1 MCEFIFLMFFCTIM
15 GKGKNKLEKFAEFD
29 SFENT
34 YDYNSETKGK
44 WSTIFGNENPIVL
57 ELACGKGDYAI
68 GLAKMNPNI
77 NYVGVDIKGN
87 RLWKGA
93 KTALELGLSNVRFLR
108 IEIDKLFDF
117 FAENEVS
124 EMWITFPDPQ
134 PHKETKR
141 LSSGRF
147 LNVYRKVMPTTGI
160 MNIKTDSD
168 LFYESSLAQ
177 IEEDNL
183 TLLENI
189 NDVYGMIPVPEFLQ
203 IRTFYESIWL
213 EMGKKIKYV
222 KFILGD
228 VVSREKKK
236 KKENPENID

>member
-1 MCEFIFLMFFCTIM
+1 M

-29 SFENT
+29 AFENT
-34 YDYNSETKGK
+34 FDYTCDTKGK
-44 WSTIFGNENPIVL
+44 WSSIFGNLNPIVL

-93 KTALELGLSNVRFLR
+93 KTCISEGISNVRFLR

-124 EMWITFPDPQ
+124 EIWITFPDPQ
-134 PHKETKR
+134 PPKETKR

-147 LNVYRKVMPTTGI
+147 LNVYRRVMPASGLV
-160 MNIKTDSD
+160 NIKTDSD
-168 LFYESSLAQ
+168 LFYESSLDQ
-177 IEEDNL
+177 IKEDNL
-183 TLLENI
+183 TILQNI
-189 NDVYGMIPVPEFLQ
+189 DDVYGMPSVPEFLQ
-203 IRTFYESIWL
+203 IKTFYELIWL
-213 EMGKKIKYV
+213 EMGKKIKYIQ
-222 KFILGD
+222 FILGN
-228 VVSREKKK
+228 VNSREKKK
-236 KKENPENID
+236 KKEPLD

>member
-1 MCEFIFLMFFCTIM
+1 M

-29 SFENT
+29 AFENT
-34 YDYNSETKGK
+34 FDYKCETKGK
-44 WSTIFGNENPIVL
+44 WSTIFGNNNPIVL

-68 GLAKMNPNI
+68 GLAKMNPEI

-93 KTALELGLSNVRFLR
+93 KTALEQGIQNVRFLR
-108 IEIDKLFDF
+108 IEIDKLFEF

-124 EMWITFPDPQ
+124 EIWITFPDPQ

-147 LNVYRKVMPTTGI
+147 LNVYRKVMPTTGLI
-160 MNIKTDSD
+160 NIKTDSD
-168 LFYESSLAQ
+168 LFYESSLEQ
-177 IEEDNL
+177 VQEDQL
-183 TLLENI
+183 TLLQNI
-189 NDVYGMIPVPEFLQ
+189 RDVYALNPVPEFLK

-213 EMGKKIKYV
+213 EMGKKIKYIQ
-222 KFILGD
+222 FILGD
-228 VVSREKKK
+228 KVSREKKK
-236 KKENPENID
+236 KKEPTI

>member
-15 GKGKNKLEKFAEFD
+15 GKGKNKSEKFAEYD

-44 WSTIFGNENPIVL
+44 WAAIFGNTNPIVL

-93 KTALELGLSNVRFLR
+93 KICIEQGIQNVRFLR
-108 IEIDKLFDF
+108 IEIDKLFEY
-117 FAENEVS
+117 FAKDEVF

-134 PHKETKR
+134 PQKERKR

-147 LNVYRKVMPTTGI
+147 LNVYRQVMPATGI

-168 LFYESSLAQ
+168 LFYESSLEQ
-177 IEEDNL
+177 IAEDNL

-189 NDVYGMIPVPEFLQ
+189 SDVYSLIPVPEFLQ
-203 IRTFYESIWL
+203 IQTFYEAIWL
-213 EMGKKIKYV
+213 KMGKKIMYV

-228 VVSREKKK
+228 VNSRETKKT
-236 KKENPENID
+236 KEIKE

>member
-1 MCEFIFLMFFCTIM
+1 M

-29 SFENT
+29 AFENT
-34 YDYNSETKGK
+34 FDFKCETKGK
-44 WSTIFGNENPIVL
+44 WSAIFGNNNPIVL

-93 KTALELGLSNVRFLR
+93 KTALEQGIQNVRFLR
-108 IEIDKLFDF
+108 IEIDKLFEF

-124 EMWITFPDPQ
+124 EIWITFPDPQ

-147 LNVYRKVMPTTGI
+147 LNVYRKVMPKSGL

-168 LFYESSLAQ
+168 LFYESSLEQ
-177 IEEDNL
+177 IKEDNL
-183 TLLENI
+183 TLIQNI
-189 NDVYGMIPVPEFLQ
+189 DDVYGLPIVPEFLQ
-203 IRTFYESIWL
+203 IKTFYEQIWL
-213 EMGKKIKYV
+213 EMGKKIKYIQ
-222 KFILGD
+222 FILGD
-228 VVSREKKK
+228 TVSREKKK
-236 KKENPENID
+236 KKELPL

>member
-1 MCEFIFLMFFCTIM
+1 M

-29 SFENT
+29 AFENT
-34 YDYNSETKGK
+34 FDYNSQTKGK
-44 WSTIFGNENPIVL
+44 WSEIFGNSNPIIL

-77 NYVGVDIKGN
+77 NYIGVDIKGN

-93 KTALELGLSNVRFLR
+93 KTCLEHQITNVRFLR
-108 IEIDKLFDF
+108 IEIDKLFEY
-117 FAENEVS
+117 FAKDEVS

-134 PHKETKR
+134 PQKERKR

-147 LNVYRKVMPTTGI
+147 LNVYRQVMPTTGI

-177 IEEDNL
+177 IEEDKL

-189 NDVYGMIPVPEFLQ
+189 NDVYGTLPVPDFLKIQ
-203 IRTFYESIWL
+203 TFYESIWL
-213 EMGKKIKYV
+213 KMGKKIKYV

-228 VVSREKKK
+228 VKSRETKKPQELK
-236 KKENPENID
+236 MPE

>member
-1 MCEFIFLMFFCTIM
+1 M

-34 YDYNSETKGK
+34 YDYNSDTKGK
-44 WSTIFGNENPIVL
+44 WASIFGNTNPIVL

-77 NYVGVDIKGN
+77 NYVGVDINGN

-93 KTALELGLSNVRFLR
+93 KTCIEQEILNVRFLR
-108 IEIDKLFDF
+108 IEIDKLFEY
-117 FAENEVS
+117 FAKDEVF

-134 PHKETKR
+134 PQKERKR

-147 LNVYRKVMPTTGI
+147 LNVYRQVMPATGI

-168 LFYESSLAQ
+168 LFYYSSLEQ
-177 IEEDNL
+177 IAEDNL
-183 TLLENI
+183 TLLENM
-189 NDVYGMIPVPEFLQ
+189 NDVYGTNQVPEFLQ
-203 IRTFYESIWL
+203 IKTFYEAIWL
-213 EMGKKIKYV
+213 KMGKKIMYV

-228 VVSREKKK
+228 VKSRETKKP
-236 KKENPENID
+236 KENSS

>member
-1 MCEFIFLMFFCTIM
+1 MCELIFLMFFCTIM
-15 GKGKNKLEKFAEFD
+15 GKGKNKSEKFAEFD

-44 WSTIFGNENPIVL
+44 WASIFGNTNPIVL

-68 GLAKMNPNI
+68 GLAKMNPDI
-77 NYVGVDIKGN
+77 NYIGVDIKGN

-93 KTALELGLSNVRFLR
+93 KICTEEGIQNVRFLR
-108 IEIDKLFDF
+108 IEIDKLFEY
-117 FAENEVS
+117 FAKDEVF

-134 PHKETKR
+134 PQKERKR

-147 LNVYRKVMPTTGI
+147 LNVYRQVMPTTGI

-168 LFYESSLAQ
+168 LFYESSLEQ
-177 IEEDNL
+177 IAEDNL

-189 NDVYGMIPVPEFLQ
+189 SDVYGTIPVPEFLQ
-203 IRTFYESIWL
+203 IQTFYEAIWL
-213 EMGKKIKYV
+213 KMGKKIMYV
-222 KFILGD
+222 KFVLGD
-228 VVSREKKK
+228 VLSRETKKP
-236 KKENPENID
+236 KEING